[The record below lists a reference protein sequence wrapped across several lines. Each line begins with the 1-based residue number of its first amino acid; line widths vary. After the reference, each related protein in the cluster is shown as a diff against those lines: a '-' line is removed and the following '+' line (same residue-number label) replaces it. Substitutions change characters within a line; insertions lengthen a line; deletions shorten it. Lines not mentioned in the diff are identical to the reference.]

1 MENDIKQ
8 YIKQQNE
15 DLFNNKFDIKNINEL
30 NQNENIYNLNIKEKN
45 PENLS
50 IFDKYKLQNLDS
62 INNETKEDNDIKI
75 KDKISK
81 CKGNSFEQDL
91 KIKNDNYTNQINEII
106 SKNFKNG
113 LDSSQNIYFNTY
125 LNNEKKN
132 KFLEL
137 DRERKLL
144 LLKNI
149 ELEKEINNLNNFV
162 DIGNKLPQNK
172 ILNNNRLNK
181 KMEDIKSFK
190 KNQNEDILNNRN
202 DINNYNKENI
212 LNFDKKE
219 KNSEYMSIFDKYK
232 FQNVESSNNDIKENN
247 DISIK
252 NKKDNN
258 PEILEQELIKKNN
271 NYTNQINEIIS
282 KNFKHGLDMSPN
294 LYVNSYLN
302 NSSTN
307 KYLELDRERKLLLLK
322 NIELEKEINNLNNFV
337 DIGSKFNQN
346 KVLNYNRSKKNNIES
361 YNNKMKNSNNMK
373 DEIVLKKE
381 IKDAQN
387 MIKLLDKRINKLKQE
402 INMNYSMS
410 NNKYNEKIKEV
421 KIWRETFYEEFFKY
435 KNLLKDLK
443 ENLNKDKIIYND
455 VILKMKQ
462 KSAENINTI
471 YENYKNQII
480 ENEKKLIFLKSEN
493 EKLTKKE
500 NKVKEIFLYNFK

>member
-1 MENDIKQ
+1 
-8 YIKQQNE
+8 
-15 DLFNNKFDIKNINEL
+15 
-30 NQNENIYNLNIKEKN
+30 
-45 PENLS
+45 
-50 IFDKYKLQNLDS
+50 
-62 INNETKEDNDIKI
+62 
-75 KDKISK
+75 
-81 CKGNSFEQDL
+81 
-91 KIKNDNYTNQINEII
+91 
-106 SKNFKNG
+106 
-113 LDSSQNIYFNTY
+113 
-125 LNNEKKN
+125 
-132 KFLEL
+132 
-137 DRERKLL
+137 
-144 LLKNI
+144 
-149 ELEKEINNLNNFV
+149 
-162 DIGNKLPQNK
+162 
-172 ILNNNRLNK
+172 
-181 KMEDIKSFK
+181 MEDIKPFK
-190 KNQNEDILNNRN
+190 KNQNEDILNNQIDIN

-212 LNFDKKE
+212 LNYDKKE
-219 KNSEYMSIFDKYK
+219 KNPEYMYIFDKYK

-302 NSSTN
+302 NNSKN

-361 YNNKMKNSNNMK
+361 YNNKMKNSNNIK

-443 ENLNKDKIIYND
+443 DNLNKDKIIYND

-471 YENYKNQII
+471 YENYKTQII
-480 ENEKKLIFLKSEN
+480 ENDKKLNFLKSEN